1 MVRMTHVET
10 KMIIT
15 IDLTWLLNLGPS
27 LLQLFPYFLLGFGIG
42 IAFYYMFYDKNSMT
56 ELDRKKHDLE
66 VKKEWLRMLAT
77 QKNKSKRFQ

>member
-1 MVRMTHVET
+1 MTLDET
-10 KMIIT
+10 NML
-15 IDLTWLLNLGPS
+15 LTFDVSWLLS
-27 LLQLFPYFLLGFGIG
+27 FWLLAPYFLLGFGLG

-77 QKNKSKRFQ
+77 QKNKTKRFQ

>member
-1 MVRMTHVET
+1 MTLDET
-10 KMIIT
+10 NML
-15 IDLTWLLNLGPS
+15 LTFDVSWMLNFWS
-27 LLQLFPYFLLGFGIG
+27 LMPYFLIGFGFG

>member
-1 MVRMTHVET
+1 MTLDET
-10 KMIIT
+10 NML
-15 IDLTWLLNLGPS
+15 LTFDVSWMLS
-27 LLQLFPYFLLGFGIG
+27 LWSLAPYFLLGFGFG
-42 IAFYYMFYDKNSMT
+42 IAFYYMFYDKNSLT